1 MPLNW
6 SVKAVKNADDVCYYT
21 ATKNSINHGL
31 TRGEEYVHP
40 ITNTLVFLTMAMG
53 LNDITEENVD
63 EWESRLALAYEVGWI
78 SKMVV
83 YGGTDEDGTYKW
95 EPRMISR
102 ADLERH
108 IGLETNASYETNHA
122 WRSRLYEEVEA
133 RGLKELGYADK
144 DNVAL
149 DAITHKESLEL
160 RDAIRSGK
168 TTKEREALPE
178 NQPAD

>member
-1 MPLNW
+1 
-6 SVKAVKNADDVCYYT
+6 
-21 ATKNSINHGL
+21 
-31 TRGEEYVHP
+31 
-40 ITNTLVFLTMAMG
+40 
-53 LNDITEENVD
+53 
-63 EWESRLALAYEVGWI
+63 
-78 SKMVV
+78 
-83 YGGTDEDGTYKW
+83 
-95 EPRMISR
+95 MISR